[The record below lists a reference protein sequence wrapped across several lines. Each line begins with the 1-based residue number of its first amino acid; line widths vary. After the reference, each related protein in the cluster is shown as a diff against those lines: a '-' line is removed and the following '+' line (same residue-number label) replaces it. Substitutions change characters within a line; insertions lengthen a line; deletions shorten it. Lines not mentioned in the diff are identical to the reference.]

1 MKFIS
6 IVLVLIAVALAALFL
21 IKDSDALLLGAIATI
36 IVVFWVGV
44 FTIPKESDS

>member
-6 IVLVLIAVALAALFL
+6 IVLLLIAVAVAALFL
-21 IKDSDALLLGAIATI
+21 IKDSDALLLTAIAAI
-36 IVVFWVGV
+36 IIGFWYGV